1 MSIQHHAPSLSP
13 KDQELLE
20 ALQCVRR
27 SVSGPRPVHV
37 VLRVWGV
44 LIAALYGLN
53 LLEADYFRRAMA
65 SISQA
70 YTNTTTTVIF
80 VIVTDDMD
88 WAETNLMFPDM
99 KVDFTNET

>member
-1 MSIQHHAPSLSP
+1 
-13 KDQELLE
+13 
-20 ALQCVRR
+20 
-27 SVSGPRPVHV
+27 
-37 VLRVWGV
+37 
-44 LIAALYGLN
+44 
-53 LLEADYFRRAMA
+53 MA
-65 SISQA
+65 SIAQA

>member
-1 MSIQHHAPSLSP
+1 
-13 KDQELLE
+13 
-20 ALQCVRR
+20 
-27 SVSGPRPVHV
+27 
-37 VLRVWGV
+37 
-44 LIAALYGLN
+44 
-53 LLEADYFRRAMA
+53 MA

-88 WAETNLMFPDM
+88 WAKTNLMFPDM

>member
-1 MSIQHHAPSLSP
+1 MRIVTDRTDYKNHLA
-13 KDQELLE
+13 
-20 ALQCVRR
+20 
-27 SVSGPRPVHV
+27 SG
-37 VLRVWGV
+37 
-44 LIAALYGLN
+44 YGLQ
-53 LLEADYFRRAMA
+53 LVEADYFRRAMA
-65 SISQA
+65 SIAQA